1 MQIIVSGTKKEVKDG
16 LTLPELI
23 ELENVETP
31 EYVTVSINEEF
42 IPGDQKET
50 YQLKDGDNVEFLYFM
65 GGGQR

>member
-1 MQIIVSGTKKEVKDG
+1 MKM
-16 LTLPELI
+16 ELHFQSF
-23 ELENVETP
+23 LKLTP

>member
-1 MQIIVSGTKKEVKDG
+1 MKR
-16 LTLPELI
+16 ELHFQSF
-23 ELENVETP
+23 LKLKTP

-65 GGGQR
+65 GGGQRQL